1 MSDSRDEDKTR
12 AALDELEPW
21 ACEEIKR
28 LEQQFEARSKPS
40 SLIGKKRS
48 RAGFYWGIFCG
59 LIITAMAFFLF
70 APLICNHS

>member
-28 LEQQFEARSKPS
+28 LEQQFEARINAS
-40 SLIGKKRS
+40 SSMRKKRS
-48 RAGFYWGIFCG
+48 RAGFFWGLFCG
-59 LIITAMAFFLF
+59 LIIAAMAFFLL
-70 APLICNHS
+70 APLICNHT